1 MTNPLFFFPRMMK
14 EIVVNNTIK
23 TSLQKPLV
31 LVVQKIHHQVQKGS
45 EEGTA
50 AMKAIL
56 NFTLFVCK

>member
-1 MTNPLFFFPRMMK
+1 MTQPLFFPRMMK

-23 TSLQKPLV
+23 PHLQPLV
-31 LVVQKIHHQVQKGS
+31 LVQKIYHQVQKGS

-56 NFTLFVCK
+56 NFTLLFCK